1 MNVQIW
7 ILFLLNFNGAT
18 SLSSHKWQDSDFLGI
33 FLLIVQKHMLWGSGL
48 LYLS

>member
-33 FLLIVQKHMLWGSGL
+33 FFTDSSEAYVMG
-48 LYLS
+48 